1 MRTVVRTPLM
11 GLLAAFA
18 LVAVGLG
25 VPTLVAAAQ
34 TEVTIWTAFPEM
46 HVLAQELAAKYM
58 KENPNTKITATLFPQ
73 RAQEEKVAVA
83 LPAGQAADLIELD
96 KFELY
101 PYYKNGFLEP
111 LPPDMEA
118 WAKKNWPEYSVK
130 ANTADDGKLFD
141 FPWFNAFKMMFYN
154 KDYFK
159 EAGIT
164 KVPTSVD
171 EMIAAS
177 KKLTKYDSK
186 GNVTRAGLDYRIMG
200 GGAGTMQKY
209 WTQAMIPYGA
219 KVLEK
224 VGDKW
229 RAGYNNDA
237 GRQALKMYIDA
248 IHKDKVVAFDHKH
261 DAEGFGLGV
270 SAMFQR
276 EAWVVGYMAK
286 DAPKVNYGVFPM
298 PKGPGGW
305 GTVGNTMGMAV
316 PKSSKVKKEAF
327 AFAKWMMDDAQA
339 MYSFETSGWQPFRTN
354 VDYSSLYKKRP
365 LLKEF
370 IQTSNLAGHAVYDYE
385 NMPAISEV
393 HNRMAER
400 VMSAFKRAD
409 LKDNP
414 QGIAK
419 VISDMAEET
428 NRILADNGLLA
439 K

>member
-1 MRTVVRTPLM
+1 MRHSPRAPLM
-11 GLLAAFA
+11 ALFAA
-18 LVAVGLG
+18 LVLLTVSLGL
-25 VPTLVAAAQ
+25 PTPAAAQQ
-34 TEVTIWTAFPEM
+34 TEVTIWTAFPDMHEM
-46 HVLAQELAAKYM
+46 VLQLAAKYM
-58 KENPNTKITATLFPQ
+58 KQNPNIKITATLFPQ

-118 WAKKNWPEYSVK
+118 WVKKNWPEYSVK
-130 ANTADDGKLFD
+130 AVTADDGKLFV

-154 KDYFK
+154 KDHFK

-164 KVPTSVD
+164 KVPTTVD

-177 KKLTKYDSK
+177 KKLTKYDAK
-186 GNVTRAGLDYRIMG
+186 GNVVRAGLDYRIMG
-200 GGAGTMQKY
+200 GGAGTMQKW
-209 WTQAMIPYGA
+209 WTQAMVPYGA
-219 KVLEK
+219 KVIEK

-261 DAEGFGLGV
+261 DAEGFGLGI
-270 SAMFQR
+270 SSMFQR
-276 EAWVVGYMAK
+276 EAWVVGYLAK
-286 DAPKVNYGVFPM
+286 EAPKLNYGVFPM
-298 PKGPGGW
+298 PKGPKGD
-305 GTVGNTMGMAV
+305 GTVGNTMGLAV
-316 PKSSKVKKEAF
+316 PKSSKKKKEAF
-327 AFAKWMMDDAQA
+327 AFAKWMMDDQQA
-339 MYSFETSGWQPFRTN
+339 AFSYEATGWQPFRTN
-354 VDYSSLYKKRP
+354 IDYSALYKKQP
-365 LLKEF
+365 MLKEF
-370 IQTSNLAGHAVYDYE
+370 IETSRKPGHAVYDYE
-385 NMPAISEV
+385 NIPAISEI

-400 VMSAFKRAD
+400 VMAAFKRAD

-419 VISDMAEET
+419 VIGDMAEET
-428 NRILADNGLLA
+428 NKILADHGLLA

>member
-1 MRTVVRTPLM
+1 MRAVFRTS
-11 GLLAAFA
+11 FVSVIA
-18 LVAVGLG
+18 LVALLVVNLG
-25 VPTLVAAAQ
+25 ISTCADAAQ
-34 TEVTIWTAFPEM
+34 TEITVWTAFPEM
-46 HVLAQELAAKYM
+46 HQLVLELAAKYM
-58 KENPNTKITATLFPQ
+58 KENPNIKITATLFPQ

-101 PYYKNGFLEP
+101 PYYLNGFLEP
-111 LPPDMEA
+111 LPPDTDA
-118 WAKKNWPEYSVK
+118 WVKKNWPEYSVK
-130 ANTADDGKLFD
+130 ANTASDGKLFD

-164 KVPTSVD
+164 KVPTTVD

-177 KKLTKYDSK
+177 KKLTKYDTK
-186 GNVTRAGLDYRIMG
+186 GNVTRAGLDYRVMG

-209 WTQAMIPYGA
+209 WAQAMIPYGA
-219 KVLEK
+219 KVLEQ
-224 VGDKW
+224 VGTNWK
-229 RAGYNNDA
+229 AGYNNQS
-237 GRQALKMYIDA
+237 GQNALKMYVDA
-248 IHKDKVVAFDHKH
+248 IYKDKVVAFDLKH
-261 DAEGFGLGV
+261 DAEAFGLGV

-276 EAWVVGYMAK
+276 EAWVVGYMFK
-286 DAPKVNYGVFPM
+286 EAPKVNYGVFPM
-298 PKGPGGW
+298 PKGAGGW
-305 GTVGNTMGMAV
+305 GTVGNTMGLAV

-327 AFAKWMMDDAQA
+327 AFAKWMMDDAQTI
-339 MYSFETSGWQPFRTN
+339 YSFDTSGWQPFRTN
-354 VDYSSLYKKRP
+354 VDYSPLYKKHP
-365 LLKEF
+365 LLKDF
-370 IQTSNLAGHAVYDYE
+370 IENSRMAGFTVYDYE

-400 VMSAFKRAD
+400 IMTAFKRAD

-419 VISDMAEET
+419 VVSESAEET
-428 NRILADNGLLA
+428 NRILADQGVLA

>member
-1 MRTVVRTPLM
+1 MRTVFRSPLLT
-11 GLLAAFA
+11 LLAVLA
-18 LVAVGLG
+18 LVAVSLG
-25 VPTLVAAAQ
+25 VPIRAGAAQ
-34 TEVTIWTAFPEM
+34 TEITVWTAFPEM
-46 HVLAQELAAKYM
+46 HQLVVELAAKYM
-58 KENPNTKITATLFPQ
+58 KENPNIKITATLFPQ

-111 LPPDMEA
+111 LPPEMDA
-118 WAKKNWPEYSVK
+118 WVKKNWPEYSVK

-141 FPWFNAFKMMFYN
+141 FPWFNAFKMIFYN

-159 EAGIT
+159 EAGIA
-164 KVPTSVD
+164 KVPTTVE

-186 GNVTRAGLDYRIMG
+186 GNITRAGLDYRIMG

-298 PKGPGGW
+298 PKGTGGW
-305 GTVGNTMGMAV
+305 GTVGNTMGLAV

-354 VDYSSLYKKRP
+354 IDYGSLYKKRP

-385 NMPAISEV
+385 NMPAISEI

-400 VMSAFKRAD
+400 IMSAFKRAD

>member
-1 MRTVVRTPLM
+1 MCKPSRSVWPILCAVVAVL
-11 GLLAAFA
+11 
-18 LVAVGLG
+18 AVGLG
-25 VPTLVAAAQ
+25 VPTWAAAGQ
-34 TEVTIWTAFPEM
+34 AEVTIWTAFPDMHEM
-46 HVLAQELAAKYM
+46 VVKLAEKYM
-58 KENPNTKITATLFPQ
+58 KENPNIKITATLFPQ

-111 LPPDMEA
+111 MPQDIDA
-118 WAKKNWPEYSVK
+118 WMKKNWPEYAVK
-130 ANTADDGKLFD
+130 ASTADDGKIFN
-141 FPWFNAFKMMFYN
+141 FPWFNGVKMMFYN

-164 KVPTSVD
+164 KLPTTIE
-171 EMIAAS
+171 EMVAAS
-177 KKLTKYDSK
+177 KKLTKYDAK
-186 GNVTRAGLDYRIMG
+186 GNVTRSGLDYRIMG

-219 KVLEK
+219 KVLDK

-229 RAGYNNDA
+229 RAGYNNEA
-237 GRQALKMYIDA
+237 GKNALKMYIDA
-248 IHKDKVVAFDHKH
+248 VHKDKVVAFDLKH
-261 DAEGFGLGV
+261 DAEAFGLGV

-276 EAWVVGYMAK
+276 EAWVVGYLDK
-286 DAPKVNYGVFPM
+286 EAPKLNYGVFPM

-305 GTVGNTMGMAV
+305 GTVGNTMGIGV
-316 PKSSKVKKEAF
+316 PKSSKMKKEAF
-327 AFAKWMMDDAQA
+327 AFAKWMMEGPQA
-339 MYSFETSGWQPFRTN
+339 VFSYDYTGWQPFPTTI
-354 VDYSSLYKKRP
+354 DYSALYKKKP
-365 LLKEF
+365 ALKEF
-370 IQTSNLAGHAVYDYE
+370 IEYSNTPGHVVYDYE

-400 VMSAFKRAD
+400 IMTAFKRAD

-419 VISDMAEET
+419 VVSDMAEET